1 MQCSVVV
8 HDCVES
14 EWDLIETIWE
24 VVKKVFSPPTPNEF
38 KEGNETNNNLN
49 DIRNVFYYHQEDK

>member
-1 MQCSVVV
+1 MLSGSAWLCRKWVGFDRDHLGSGKKSV
-8 HDCVES
+8 
-14 EWDLIETIWE
+14 LP
-24 VVKKVFSPPTPNEF
+24 PPTPNEF